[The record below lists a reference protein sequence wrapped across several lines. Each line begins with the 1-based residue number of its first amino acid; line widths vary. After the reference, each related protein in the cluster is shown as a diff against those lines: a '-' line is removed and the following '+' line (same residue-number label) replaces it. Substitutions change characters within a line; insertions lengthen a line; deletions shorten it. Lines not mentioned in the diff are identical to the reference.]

1 MPCNCDKPTT
11 NMNLLKKKSNRNF
24 IYILID
30 IDNNIGN
37 FDVLLANIGVLTA
50 SSFILTVGHI
60 KQTLI
65 AYYTTLLL
73 GVIFLFNQVDELF
86 SLLTISGSEELSL
99 ILLCL
104 FTHLSHLLLSL
115 ILFIKYLLRTT
126 SLINDNQ
133 SLFVSAYWHLVE
145 IVWIII
151 LLTLVGF

>member
-1 MPCNCDKPTT
+1 
-11 NMNLLKKKSNRNF
+11 
-24 IYILID
+24 
-30 IDNNIGN
+30 
-37 FDVLLANIGVLTA
+37 LTA